1 MMNTYMIPRKEVG
14 PSTVPAKPAPDLKN
28 ETELSAS
35 ASWDA
40 PEAQTKKKH
49 SPFGASATATG
60 WALSDR
66 FDRILPPHR
75 RYYGRSRRTLLLAI
89 LALFLCLLALVVGLA
104 VGLTRKSGGYVLS
117 TVYYFRMLLLTLSPQ
132 PAKLTSP
139 IQCQNMDRRLDLLRP
154 WARRLWH

>member
-28 ETELSAS
+28 ETELGAS
-35 ASWDA
+35 TSWDA
-40 PEAQTKKKH
+40 SEAQTKKKH
-49 SPFGASATATG
+49 SPFGASTTATG

-66 FDRILPPHR
+66 FDRILPPHK

-117 TVYYFRMLLLTLSPQ
+117 HLAFASTAYLT
-132 PAKLTSP
+132 TSM
-139 IQCQNMDRRLDLLRP
+139 CCC
-154 WARRLWH
+154 